1 MVEKKIKKNIEKE
14 YKELID
20 NMLSG
25 FVIYEPYKNA
35 EDFIF
40 IEFNKA
46 AEKIDGVKRE
56 DLIGKKVTE
65 VFPGV
70 KEMGLYDLFKRVL
83 KMSLKQAKEIV

>member
-25 FVIYEPYKNA
+25 FVIYEPYKNG

-46 AEKIDGVKRE
+46 AEKIDGVK
-56 DLIGKKVTE
+56 
-65 VFPGV
+65 
-70 KEMGLYDLFKRVL
+70 KRRFDW
-83 KMSLKQAKEIV
+83 